1 MPRNYTRK
9 SERGIAKPDEM
20 LRAVRH
26 IKSTGE
32 SIRKTA
38 ESYGINYKIVSRYRK
53 NFSHEE
59 IKGEDSFPTATVG
72 YTKNRQKFTDA
83 QEIMIVEYLLKASDI
98 YF

>member
-32 SIRKTA
+32 SIRKTD
-38 ESYGINYKIVSRYRK
+38 ESSFGINYKTLSRY
-53 NFSHEE
+53 
-59 IKGEDSFPTATVG
+59 
-72 YTKNRQKFTDA
+72 TKKF
-83 QEIMIVEYLLKASDI
+83 
-98 YF
+98 F